1 MSASL
6 YPRAYEPFEI
16 ADHTYS
22 AALSLARH
30 FDLNDLHSLSLTSRS
45 IHRNLTQFSQHLKA
59 QSLRCT
65 FDDQPLLS
73 DLRKSH
79 SPSSNEH
86 SRSPEFGIHFS
97 QYGQFTSSYKI
108 SSCARDNVASCRK
121 CGIVVCRNCVVKPL
135 SNKYLPER
143 HRRLCRTC
151 LDAPLA
157 AHLEALTD
165 DLSDHDTPPRSGASS
180 VRSARSHSSSSRP
193 DDEADAPQPSAF
205 THPAFLRLPCA
216 CATYGA
222 YLCAACGHNLR
233 ANDTTYRRVWTWRS
247 RYSTHIGGGL
257 GVGLGMGD
265 QGQKCGRGSHC
276 LDSST
281 NSVSW
286 VEIDCSDGD
295 GDSHYAGSRV
305 GTPVPNYQHRDTPTL
320 PHASNGT
327 SNKPGY
333 HQQEIEG
340 IGGVVK
346 KKVRKRVKTGATV
359 WEYDDERTSG
369 KYLARE
375 TSGVE
380 RSWCGW
386 CDRVCL
392 GVGDDLAAVLGSAE
406 KEASI

>member
-1 MSASL
+1 MARFVDLDDSDEGASVCDNSQAYLQRVVEAARLPSAVQQPSSLDKHADRSGTDHASSASFAAVL
-6 YPRAYEPFEI
+6 ACFPV
-16 ADHTYS
+16 
-22 AALSLARH
+22 ALSLAKH
-30 FDLNDLHSLSLTSRS
+30 LDLNDLHSLSLTSRS
-45 IHRNLTQFSQHLKA
+45 IHRNLTQYSRHLKA

-73 DLRKSH
+73 DLRKSD
-79 SPSSNEH
+79 SPSLNNH
-86 SRSPEFGIHFS
+86 TRSPEFGIHS
-97 QYGQFTSSYKI
+97 SNTANSPHPTRSAAVHETTS
-108 SSCARDNVASCRK
+108 
-121 CGIVVCRNCVVKPL
+121 
-135 SNKYLPER
+135 LPAEN
-143 HRRLCRTC
+143 
-151 LDAPLA
+151 A
-157 AHLEALTD
+157 AF
-165 DLSDHDTPPRSGASS
+165 S
-180 VRSARSHSSSSRP
+180 VRSARSASSSSRL
-193 DDEADAPQPSAF
+193 DDEDEPSQPVPPADSSSTSSF
-205 THPAFLRLPCA
+205 TLPAFLRLSCA
-216 CATYGA
+216 CATRGA

-295 GDSHYAGSRV
+295 GEALTAGSRV
-305 GTPVPNYQHRDTPTL
+305 STPVPHYQHRDTAGQAAP
-320 PHASNGT
+320 ANSS

-369 KYLARE
+369 QYLARE
-375 TSGVE
+375 TSGAE

-392 GVGDDLAAVLGSAE
+392 GEGDDLASVLGPTL
-406 KEASI
+406 